1 MEQDKNSVLFLDTI
15 NNLGMFII
23 NELIEKGFLFLK
35 LEMYIFLFKSYF
47 LNSE

>member
-15 NNLGMFII
+15 NNLVLFII

-35 LEMYIFLFKSYF
+35 LEMYIFLFISYF